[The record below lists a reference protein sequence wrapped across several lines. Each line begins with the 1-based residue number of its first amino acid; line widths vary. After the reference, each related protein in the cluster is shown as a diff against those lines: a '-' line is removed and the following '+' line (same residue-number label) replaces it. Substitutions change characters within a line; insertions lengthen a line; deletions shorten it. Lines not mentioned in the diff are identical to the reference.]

1 MNYIIDLLT
10 SYLLSFS
17 NLHTKILDIPVDL
30 SQHTSTVIHR
40 LKIAVLKKNTIN
52 LTINIVISV
61 RILLSI

>member
-10 SYLLSFS
+10 SYLLSFF
-17 NLHTKILDIPVDL
+17 NLHTKILDIAVDL
-30 SQHTSTVIHR
+30 SQHTSTVTHR